1 MKRLA
6 FVGEC
11 MIELREID
19 SSEVG
24 TMYRTFRGETLN
36 SAV

>member
-11 MIELREID
+11 MIELREAD
-19 SSEVG
+19 SSEDG
-24 TMYRTFRGETLN
+24 TMYSTFRSDTLD
-36 SAV
+36 SSV